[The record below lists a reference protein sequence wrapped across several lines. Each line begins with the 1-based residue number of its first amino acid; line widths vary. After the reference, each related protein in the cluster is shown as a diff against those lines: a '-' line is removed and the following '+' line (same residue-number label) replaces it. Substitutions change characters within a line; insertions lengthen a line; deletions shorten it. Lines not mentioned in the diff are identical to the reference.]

1 MPRLTPNSIVKA
13 AALQSR
19 LEKIR
24 QRGWEFAVDDVSVG
38 LAALA
43 VPVLDGRGQ
52 LVAAISASGLTPQM
66 QTPAGRPVHLD
77 LMLAAAE
84 KIASAIR

>member
-1 MPRLTPNSIVKA
+1 MVQLRWKQARDAELLALARRLVAT
-13 AALQSR
+13 
-19 LEKIR
+19 
-24 QRGWEFAVDDVSVG
+24 
-38 LAALA
+38 LA